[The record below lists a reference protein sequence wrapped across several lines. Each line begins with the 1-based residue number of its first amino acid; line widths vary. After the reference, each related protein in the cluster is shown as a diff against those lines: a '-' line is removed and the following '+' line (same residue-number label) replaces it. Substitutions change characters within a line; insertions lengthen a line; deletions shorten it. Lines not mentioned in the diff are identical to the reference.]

1 MLHVKI
7 TFTQSCIYH
16 RVNVP
21 CPHRYLHMDQPA
33 WWPMAQETYFPRQFE
48 PPKSPYGSGNKDM
61 GLMQLFMAHHVT
73 PCHAM
78 SR

>member
-1 MLHVKI
+1 
-7 TFTQSCIYH
+7 
-16 RVNVP
+16 
-21 CPHRYLHMDQPA
+21 MDQPA